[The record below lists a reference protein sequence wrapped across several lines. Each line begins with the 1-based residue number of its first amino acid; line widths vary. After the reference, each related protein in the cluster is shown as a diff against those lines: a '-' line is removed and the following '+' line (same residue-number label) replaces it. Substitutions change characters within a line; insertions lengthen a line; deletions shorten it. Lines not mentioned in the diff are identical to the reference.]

1 MRTPRARFT
10 PAAIAIAT
18 LLASGAIG
26 RPAVARAAGAAAT
39 QSQEAASRDLVKRAF
54 RAAYNLDHDEAM
66 TLAHQA
72 VALTPD
78 DPAAHRAVASILW
91 MNILFK
97 RGAVTVDQ
105 YMGTVSKS
113 PVQLPKP
120 PADLDGEFKR
130 ELNTA
135 ITLAEAEFR
144 KNPHDY
150 AAEYDIGTAYG
161 LQASYSA
168 SVEGSVMAAFRSAK
182 RAFDAQED
190 VLDHDPSRT
199 DAGLIVGTYRYII
212 SELGLPSR
220 MLAYVVGFG
229 GGKEKGLALIEKA
242 AANPNTHV
250 DATLTLIL
258 LYSREGRHADA
269 VRLAHSLGAEF
280 PRNRILTLEE
290 GSAAIR
296 AGKAG
301 DADATLTRGL
311 TAFDQDPRP
320 KIPGERALWLYKRGL
335 ARISLNHPAEAQAD
349 LTDALSNG
357 PVDWVRGRIHL
368 EMGKV
373 ADLSQRRT
381 DALNEYRQA
390 KTLADANG
398 DPACSTDAER
408 FMRKPFSMPARTP

>member
-1 MRTPRARFT
+1 MRTIRARRAAAAAAILAALVC
-10 PAAIAIAT
+10 AAIARPRILDAQTPPAQTADAT
-18 LLASGAIG
+18 
-26 RPAVARAAGAAAT
+26 
-39 QSQEAASRDLVKRAF
+39 SRDLVKRAF

-66 TLAHQA
+66 SLAHQA
-72 VALTPD
+72 VALTPN

-91 MNILFK
+91 MNILFR

-105 YMGTVSKS
+105 FMGPVSKS

-120 PADLDGEFKR
+120 PADMDVEFKR

-135 ITLAEAEFR
+135 IALADAR
-144 KNPHDY
+144 VKQNSHDY
-150 AAEYDIGTAYG
+150 TSEYDLGTAYG

-168 SVEGSVMAAFRSAK
+168 SIEGSVMAAFHSAK

-190 VLDHDPSRT
+190 VLDHDPART

-220 MLAYVVGFG
+220 MFAYMVGFG
-229 GGKEKGLALIEKA
+229 GDKAKGFALIEKA
-242 AANPNTHV
+242 AQNPNTHV

-269 VRLAHSLGAEF
+269 ARLAHTLGAEF

-290 GSAAIR
+290 GSADIR
-296 AGKAG
+296 AGKAA
-301 DADATLTRGL
+301 DADSALTHGL
-311 TAFDQDPRP
+311 AAFDQDPRA

-335 ARISLNHPAEAQAD
+335 ARISLNHPADAHAD
-349 LTDALSNG
+349 LEAALAGG

-368 EMGKV
+368 ELGKV
-373 ADLSQRRT
+373 ADLSQRRS
-381 DALNEYRQA
+381 DALSEYRQA

-398 DPACSTDAER
+398 DPICSTDAER
-408 FMRKPFSMPARTP
+408 FMRKPFSMPRTP